1 MDLRPK
7 FDPTPAVTLLRKWIA
22 AFSIPAMV
30 QGLPE
35 PQADSFLFEV
45 VVTHR
50 DYWKAMIVPLT
61 PNGPTIAGALGTL
74 FRAIGATKNVSIQVM
89 VRRL

>member
-1 MDLRPK
+1 MRLKAK
-7 FDPTPAVTLLRKWIA
+7 FDLDPAVTLLRKWIA
-22 AFSIPAMV
+22 AFSIPAHV
-30 QGLPE
+30 AAVVE
-35 PQADSFLFEV
+35 PQPDSFLFEV
-45 VVTHR
+45 TVTHR

-74 FRAIGATKNVSIQVM
+74 FRAIGATNNVSIQVM